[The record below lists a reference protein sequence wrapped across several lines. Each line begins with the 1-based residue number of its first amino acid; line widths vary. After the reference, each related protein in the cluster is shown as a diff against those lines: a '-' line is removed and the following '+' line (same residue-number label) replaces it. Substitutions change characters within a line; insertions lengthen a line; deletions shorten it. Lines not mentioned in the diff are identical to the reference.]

1 MDRPEIIIFCNFKI
15 GDPCKLTIFL
25 CFSEHRMEK
34 PEVCPQALYDMMLRT
49 WDNNPTQRPNFLE
62 LMDELGDLLEEG
74 TLDEYINL
82 EKNFDA
88 TTVGNPDNH
97 VENMDY
103 LGQMAPQDFT
113 SQMSVT
119 PAHVSPEDGYLVP
132 STAKGDQSF
141 QFDREPSLHRD
152 PSLQREPFLQRDPSL
167 QREPSLQSKQSLR
180 SHKDPLVQRNT
191 SIPRDPS
198 FQSKQSL
205 RSQRNQSHQGNNSLQ
220 GKKSLQKNQSLKL
233 DTDEYLMP
241 NGKSPNEIEMT
252 SLAGLNGNGHATTA
266 V

>member
-1 MDRPEIIIFCNFKI
+1 
-15 GDPCKLTIFL
+15 
-25 CFSEHRMEK
+25 
-34 PEVCPQALYDMMLRT
+34 MMLRT
-49 WDNNPTQRPNFLE
+49 WDDNPTQRPNFLE

-88 TTVGNPDNH
+88 TTIGNPDNH

-119 PAHVSPEDGYLVP
+119 PAQVSPEDGYLVP
-132 STAKGDQSF
+132 CSLTPCIST
-141 QFDREPSLHRD
+141 PYCI
-152 PSLQREPFLQRDPSL
+152 QREPFLQRDPSL

-180 SHKDPLVQRNT
+180 SHKDPPIQRNT
-191 SIPRDPS
+191 SISRDPS

-205 RSQRNQSHQGNNSLQ
+205 RSQRNHSLQ
-220 GKKSLQKNQSLKL
+220 GKKFLQRNQSLKL

-241 NGKSPNEIEMT
+241 NGKSPNEIEMN

>member
-1 MDRPEIIIFCNFKI
+1 
-15 GDPCKLTIFL
+15 
-25 CFSEHRMEK
+25 MEK

-49 WDNNPTQRPNFLE
+49 WDSNPTQRPNFLE

-88 TTVGNPDNH
+88 TTVGNGTNH

-113 SQMSVT
+113 SQMSIT

-141 QFDREPSLHRD
+141 QFDSEPSL
-152 PSLQREPFLQRDPSL
+152 QKEPFLQRDPSL
-167 QREPSLQSKQSLR
+167 QREPSLQSKQSIR
-180 SHKDPLVQRNT
+180 SQRDPPIQRNT
-191 SIPRDPS
+191 SIQRDPS
-198 FQSKQSL
+198 FQSKKSL
-205 RSQRNQSHQGNNSLQ
+205 RSQRNQSLQGNQSQQANLQ
-220 GKKSLQKNQSLKL
+220 GKQSLRGNQSLQRNQSLKL

-252 SLAGLNGNGHATTA
+252 SIVGLNGNGNVTTA

>member
-1 MDRPEIIIFCNFKI
+1 
-15 GDPCKLTIFL
+15 
-25 CFSEHRMEK
+25 MEK

-49 WDNNPTQRPNFLE
+49 WDNNPTKRPNFLE

-88 TTVGNPDNH
+88 TTIGNPGNH
-97 VENMDY
+97 VENMGY
-103 LGQMAPQDFT
+103 LDQMAPQDFT

-132 STAKGDQSF
+132 STAKGEQSF

-152 PSLQREPFLQRDPSL
+152 PSLQRESFLQRDPSL

-180 SHKDPLVQRNT
+180 SHKDPLIQRNT
-191 SIPRDPS
+191 SIPRDSS
-198 FQSKQSL
+198 FHAP
-205 RSQRNQSHQGNNSLQ
+205 RSQRNQSYQGNNSLQ
-220 GKKSLQKNQSLKL
+220 GKKLLQRNQSLKL

-241 NGKSPNEIEMT
+241 NGKSPNEIEIT
-252 SLAGLNGNGHATTA
+252 SLAGLNGHATTA

>member
-1 MDRPEIIIFCNFKI
+1 
-15 GDPCKLTIFL
+15 
-25 CFSEHRMEK
+25 MEK

-88 TTVGNPDNH
+88 TTIGQPDNH
-97 VENMDY
+97 VENMGY
-103 LGQMAPQDFT
+103 LDKMAPQDFI

-119 PAHVSPEDGYLVP
+119 PAQVSPEDGYLVP
-132 STAKGDQSF
+132 STAKGEQSF
-141 QFDREPSLHRD
+141 QFDMEPSLHRD
-152 PSLQREPFLQRDPSL
+152 PSLQRESFLQRDPSL

-180 SHKDPLVQRNT
+180 IQRNT
-191 SIPRDPS
+191 SISRDPS

-205 RSQRNQSHQGNNSLQ
+205 RSQRNHSLQ
-220 GKKSLQKNQSLKL
+220 EKKFLQRNQSLKL

-241 NGKSPNEIEMT
+241 NGKSPNEIEMN

>member
-1 MDRPEIIIFCNFKI
+1 
-15 GDPCKLTIFL
+15 
-25 CFSEHRMEK
+25 MEK
-34 PEVCPQALYDMMLRT
+34 PEVCPQALYDMMLKT
-49 WDNNPTQRPNFLE
+49 WDDNPTQRPNFLE

-88 TTVGNPDNH
+88 TTIGNPDNH

-103 LGQMAPQDFT
+103 LGKMAPQDFT

-119 PAHVSPEDGYLVP
+119 PAQVSPEDGYLVP
-132 STAKGDQSF
+132 STAKGEQSF

-152 PSLQREPFLQRDPSL
+152 PSIQREPFLQRDPSL

-180 SHKDPLVQRNT
+180 SHKDPPIQRNT
-191 SIPRDPS
+191 SISRDPS

-205 RSQRNQSHQGNNSLQ
+205 RSQRNHSLQ
-220 GKKSLQKNQSLKL
+220 GKKFLQRNQSLKL

-241 NGKSPNEIEMT
+241 NGKSPNEIEMN

>member
-1 MDRPEIIIFCNFKI
+1 
-15 GDPCKLTIFL
+15 
-25 CFSEHRMEK
+25 
-34 PEVCPQALYDMMLRT
+34 MMLRT

-88 TTVGNPDNH
+88 TTIGNPDNH

-119 PAHVSPEDGYLVP
+119 PAQVSPEDGYLVP
-132 STAKGDQSF
+132 STAKGEQSF

-152 PSLQREPFLQRDPSL
+152 PSLQRESFLQRDPSL

-180 SHKDPLVQRNT
+180 SHKDPLIQRNT
-191 SIPRDPS
+191 SIPRDSS
-198 FQSKQSL
+198 FHAP
-205 RSQRNQSHQGNNSLQ
+205 RSQRNQSYQGNNSLQ
-220 GKKSLQKNQSLKL
+220 GNNSFQGKKLLQRNQSLKL

-241 NGKSPNEIEMT
+241 NGKSPNEIEMN

>member
-1 MDRPEIIIFCNFKI
+1 
-15 GDPCKLTIFL
+15 
-25 CFSEHRMEK
+25 MEK

-88 TTVGNPDNH
+88 TTIGNPDNH

-119 PAHVSPEDGYLVP
+119 PAQVSPEDGYLVP

-152 PSLQREPFLQRDPSL
+152 PSIQRESFLQRDPSL

-180 SHKDPLVQRNT
+180 SQMDPHIQRNT
-191 SIPRDPS
+191 SISRDPS

-241 NGKSPNEIEMT
+241 NGKSPNEIEIN

>member
-1 MDRPEIIIFCNFKI
+1 MDRPDIKIFCDFKI
-15 GDPCKLTIFL
+15 GNPCKLTFF
-25 CFSEHRMEK
+25 CVFSEHRMEK

-49 WDNNPTQRPNFLE
+49 WDDNPTQRPNFLE

-88 TTVGNPDNH
+88 TTIGNPDNH

-119 PAHVSPEDGYLVP
+119 PAQVSPEDGYLVP
-132 STAKGDQSF
+132 STAKGEQSF

-152 PSLQREPFLQRDPSL
+152 PSIQREPFLQRDPSL

-180 SHKDPLVQRNT
+180 SHKDPPIQRNT
-191 SIPRDPS
+191 SISRDPS

-205 RSQRNQSHQGNNSLQ
+205 RSQRNHSLQ
-220 GKKSLQKNQSLKL
+220 GKKFLQRNQSLKL

-241 NGKSPNEIEMT
+241 NGKSPNEIEMN

>member
-1 MDRPEIIIFCNFKI
+1 
-15 GDPCKLTIFL
+15 
-25 CFSEHRMEK
+25 MEK
-34 PEVCPQALYDMMLRT
+34 PEVCPQPLYDMMLRT
-49 WDNNPTQRPNFLE
+49 WDNNPTKRPNFLE

-88 TTVGNPDNH
+88 TTIGNPDNH

-103 LGQMAPQDFT
+103 LGKMAPQDFT

-132 STAKGDQSF
+132 STAKGEQSF

-152 PSLQREPFLQRDPSL
+152 PSVQRESFLQRDPSL

-180 SHKDPLVQRNT
+180 SQRNT
-191 SIPRDPS
+191 SISRDPS

-205 RSQRNQSHQGNNSLQ
+205 RCQRNHSLQ
-220 GKKSLQKNQSLKL
+220 GKKFLQRNQSLKL

-241 NGKSPNEIEMT
+241 NGKSPNEIEMH